1 MDFDEVWICGWP
13 ITMKNEDP
21 MTEIPYKTDN
31 NCKGGPITVMLTID
45 EVAGAYIAWGGRE
58 RLQRT
63 QAECCYAETDE
74 CEAGA
79 Y

>member
-1 MDFDEVWICGWP
+1 
-13 ITMKNEDP
+13 
-21 MTEIPYKTDN
+21 
-31 NCKGGPITVMLTID
+31 MLIID

-58 RLQRT
+58 RLQIT
-63 QAECCYAETDE
+63 QAKRCYDETDE